1 MFSLK
6 GKVAFITGSARGIG
20 YSCAEKL
27 AECGAAVV
35 IADVNETQAAASAET
50 LRSEGYRALSVS
62 ANVGDNESIQG
73 AISKAVDQ
81 FGCLDILVNCAGI
94 LSAATIETMQRD
106 DWNRVQDINL
116 GGTFFSAQAA
126 LPYLKQS
133 QAGRIINIS
142 SISGRNGGFEGA
154 MSYAASK
161 GGIIAVTRGMA
172 RRLARTGI
180 TVNAVCPGPIETE
193 ILKGYTPEAVERQ
206 KSQILLGRLGRP
218 EEVAA
223 AVCYLASEEA
233 AFVTGIALDVNGG
246 AFIG

>member
-1 MFSLK
+1 
-6 GKVAFITGSARGIG
+6 VAFITGSARGIG

-27 AECGAAVV
+27 AECGASVV
-35 IADVNETQAAASAET
+35 IADLNGAQALASAEI
-50 LRSEGYRALSVS
+50 LRSTGHRALSVT
-62 ANVGDNESIQG
+62 ADVGDNGSIQK
-73 AISKAVDQ
+73 AIALTVDE
-81 FGCLDILVNCAGI
+81 FGGLDILVNCAGI

-116 GGTFFSAQAA
+116 GGTFFTAQAA
-126 LPYLKQS
+126 LPYLKLS

-142 SISGRNGGFEGA
+142 SISGRNGGFEGS

-172 RRLARTGI
+172 RRLAPTGI

-193 ILKGYTPEAVERQ
+193 ILKGYTPEAIERQ
-206 KSQILLGRLGRP
+206 KRQILLGRLGKP

-223 AVCYLASEEA
+223 AVCYLASDEA